1 MEIDAILSGDAAAAA
16 RLMRAVEDG
25 DAQARGI
32 LPQLMPS
39 AGRAH
44 IIGITGVP
52 GAGKSTL
59 TDRLIAG
66 LRHTGSTV
74 GVVAV
79 DPSSPLSGGAILGD
93 RVRMQRHTTDP
104 GVFIRSLAN
113 RGQAGGLSRA
123 AHDIVLI
130 MDAMGK
136 DVVLVETVGVGQ
148 DGVAVMRLAQTC
160 IVVTPP
166 GGGDGMQAVKA
177 GILEVGHIFVVNK
190 ADREGAHQ
198 AAQQLELVLG
208 LAPTTAGADRWRPPV
223 VLTSAVADRGTED
236 LLDAI
241 TAHRRHCSR
250 HPEATSEPEAQLAYR
265 LADLL
270 LDRLRERSLAALED
284 SDRWRQTLA
293 SVRDRHLDIYTAADQ
308 LADWLIKA
316 RS

>member
-25 DAQARGI
+25 DARARGI

-39 AGRAH
+39 AGGAH
-44 IIGITGVP
+44 VIGITGVP

-66 LRHTGSTV
+66 LRHTGRTV

-79 DPSSPLSGGAILGD
+79 DPSSPVSGGAILGD

-113 RGQAGGLSRA
+113 RGQVGGLSRA

-160 IVVTPP
+160 IVVTLP
-166 GGGDGMQAVKA
+166 GLGDGMQAVKA

-190 ADREGAHQ
+190 ADREGARQ
-198 AAQQLELVLG
+198 AAQELELALS
-208 LAPTTAGADRWRPPV
+208 LSPAAAGANRWRPPV
-223 VLTSAVADRGTED
+223 VLTSAVADRGIDD

-241 TAHRRHCSR
+241 AAHRCHCSL
-250 HPEATSEPEAQLAYR
+250 HPEAAREPEAQLADR

-270 LDRLRERSLAALED
+270 SDRLRERALAALED
-284 SDRWRQTLA
+284 SDRWRQTLVR
-293 SVRDRHLDIYTAADQ
+293 VRDRHLDIYSAADQ
-308 LADWLIKA
+308 LADWLLKA
-316 RS
+316 E